1 MTAELQINGISCGYR
16 NRAVIRDI
24 TLPLLQSGTI
34 VALIGPNGA
43 GKSTLLRG
51 LAGLLPVT
59 GSVMLD
65 GQELAHLPP
74 PRRADLVGFM
84 PQGVIG
90 RVGLSV
96 LECVMTALPRHSSE
110 GMDADEA
117 ALAVLARLGAD
128 DLANR
133 AIGQLSG
140 GQRQAVGLAVAIA
153 RDPKLLLLDEPTS
166 ALDLA
171 RRHMIMQH
179 VRDLTHDGRIAI
191 VVLHDLAYAAQWAD
205 RIAVLHEGRL
215 FAFGTPDEVL
225 SPDMLRHVYR
235 IEARVERCSAGRLQI
250 MTDGAATL
258 TQQEA
263 RR

>member
-1 MTAELQINGISCGYR
+1 MTADFRIKKLSCGYR
-16 NRAVIRDI
+16 NRAVIHDI
-24 TLPLLQSGTI
+24 TLPSLQPGTI

-59 GSVMLD
+59 GSVTLD
-65 GQELAHLPP
+65 GQELTHLPP
-74 PRRADLVGFM
+74 PHRADLIGFM

-96 LECVMTALPRHSSE
+96 LECVMTALPRHSPD
-110 GMDADEA
+110 GMEADVA
-117 ALAVLARLGAD
+117 ALTVLARLGAD

-133 AIGQLSG
+133 AVGQLSG

-179 VRDLTHDGRIAI
+179 VRDLTHEGRIAV

-205 RIAVLHEGRL
+205 RIAILHEGRL

-225 SPDMLRHVYR
+225 TPDMLRHVYR
-235 IEARVERCSAGRLQI
+235 IDARVERCSAGRLQI
-250 MTDGAATL
+250 MTDGAAPL

-263 RR
+263 RG